1 MGKLQRRGNKK
12 ERYEFVSAYPAKKYR
27 CGLKAGDR
35 LRIKKR
41 IVIRDHTGKP
51 TGKIHPA
58 GEVWTVLPGARDN
71 LTLVWIRQANGNR
84 HTWDDDESIFRTF
97 ELIKPLDH
105 KKRQSAGQRSAGK
118 SRDLGEAMRHQF
130 GEIIGERQLNRA
142 GARSKDLT
150 VTLGK
155 PRRRKDGD
163 WECPFRIS
171 GLGTQY
177 GYGVDGIQALI
188 TALDGI
194 RVMLERSAQ
203 RFSWLG
209 GEPGYTGFDRFVTA
223 SLGEKFNKRLNL
235 IIDREIAKFVYLLEQ
250 THQKRKTT
258 TRKKKLLPPAQ

>member
-1 MGKLQRRGNKK
+1 MVRRPTEAPWLSTITEARSRAQKQGNYSDVYSS
-12 ERYEFVSAYPAKKYR
+12 E
-27 CGLKAGDR
+27 
-35 LRIKKR
+35 
-41 IVIRDHTGKP
+41 T
-51 TGKIHPA
+51 
-58 GEVWTVLPGARDN
+58 EVDSEAPG
-71 LTLVWIRQANGNR
+71 
-84 HTWDDDESIFRTF
+84 HDDESIFRTF

-105 KKRQSAGQRSAGK
+105 RKRKSAGQSSARK

-130 GEIIGERQLNRA
+130 GEIIGERQLNRV

-155 PRRRKDGD
+155 PRRGKDGE
-163 WECPFRIS
+163 WECPFRIT
-171 GLGTQY
+171 GLGIQC
-177 GYGVDGIQALI
+177 GYGVDGIQALT

-209 GEPGYTGFDRFVTA
+209 GEPGYTGFDRFVTT

-235 IIDREIAKFVYLLEQ
+235 IIDREIAKFVYLLER

-258 TRKKKLLPPAQ
+258 TRKKSCSRLPSRGRWMGGWKKKFFICG